1 MAEIRISATILKQK
15 DKELYLFKMNSA
27 LLNRVAYVTPR
38 SKENPDELQRVYS
51 ESRAK
56 EIGAWLQEE
65 NSLLPNAIVVDLK
78 NEVKIEPTAD
88 PDIVTISFPDP
99 EENPDGKIAY
109 ILDGQHRVKGFN
121 HSG

>member
-15 DKELYLFKMNSA
+15 DKALYLFKMNST

-65 NSLLPNAIVVDLK
+65 N
-78 NEVKIEPTAD
+78 
-88 PDIVTISFPDP
+88 
-99 EENPDGKIAY
+99 
-109 ILDGQHRVKGFN
+109 
-121 HSG
+121 